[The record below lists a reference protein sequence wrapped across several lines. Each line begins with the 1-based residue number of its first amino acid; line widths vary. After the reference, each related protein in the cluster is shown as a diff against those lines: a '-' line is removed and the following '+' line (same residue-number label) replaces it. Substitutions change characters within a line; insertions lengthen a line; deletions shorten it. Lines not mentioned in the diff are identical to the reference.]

1 MSLRNLLVLPI
12 ACASLALLASCGGS
26 GTSAPTPPPSGAYDN
41 TSLNGA
47 YTFSVAG
54 SDSSGIFA
62 MSGTFTACGCTGGT
76 ISSGTIDLTSP
87 AGVFPTTALGTNSI
101 YSISSDGRGVAKL
114 FYTISGVA
122 GTNEVDLDFVLTS
135 SSHGLVI
142 RDDALGTGSGTID
155 SQASSV
161 ALGTTTPYAFSLSG
175 ADMSDLSFFAV
186 GAFTVNSSGTITT
199 GVADFNH
206 NGTLGTQLALTGSV
220 SLGSGSTPGSATLSS
235 TFGTYAFDVYT
246 IDATHLKF
254 IEKDGLAVMVGDV
267 FNQPST
273 TIPAGTLVFSMSG
286 LDTGTNLFVAAGL
299 MTSDGTSQL
308 TNGMEDVNDAGVIDN
323 NSNPATPVSFSGTFS
338 ATGGSRFLL
347 TLTNFAGGTN
357 FAAYPSSGGLL
368 LLEVDPGGFT
378 TAVTGGSAM
387 AQQSGATLNTSA
399 GFGMNLTG
407 EDVVNVSE
415 LDQIA
420 EFKINGTAVTG
431 LVDSNDFSPGGGGTV
446 AAGTSNVTGTYTAP
460 SNGTGAITFTSGG
473 VAAIFYYPVDSS
485 SALFISA
492 DTTQATMGIL
502 EVQSAPGSGQ
512 VLTSQPHS
520 IPMMRV
526 MAHKRLASQKAAGST
541 NHR

>member
-26 GTSAPTPPPSGAYDN
+26 GTSAPIPPPTGAYDD

-47 YTFSVAG
+47 YTFSVSGA
-54 SDSSGIFA
+54 DANGIFA
-62 MSGTFTACGCTGGT
+62 MSGTFTACGCTSGN
-76 ISSGTIDLTSP
+76 ISSGTVDIASP
-87 AGVFPTTALGTNSI
+87 GGVITATALATNSTYRI
-101 YSISSDGRGVAKL
+101 TSDGRGLARL

-142 RDDALGTGSGTID
+142 RYDGLGTGSGTID
-155 SQASSV
+155 AQASSV
-161 ALGTTTPYAFSLSG
+161 ALGTTPYAFSLSG
-175 ADMSDLSFFAV
+175 ADMSSSPFFTV

-206 NGTLGTQLALTGSV
+206 NGNLGTQLALSGSV
-220 SLGSGSTPGSATLSS
+220 SLGSGSTPGAATLTS
-235 TFGTYAFDVYT
+235 TFGTFAFDVYT
-246 IDATHLKF
+246 VDATHLKF
-254 IEKDGLAVMVGDV
+254 IEKDGQAVMVGDV

-273 TIPAGTLVFSMSG
+273 SIPAGTLVFNVSG

-308 TNGMEDVNDAGVIDN
+308 TNGVEDVNDAGVIDN
-323 NSNPATPVSFSGTFS
+323 NSNPATPVSFSGTFA
-338 ATGGSRFLL
+338 ATGGSRFQL
-347 TLTNFAGGTN
+347 TLTNFAGGTT
-357 FAAYPSSGGLL
+357 FAAYPSSSGLL

-378 TAVTGGSAM
+378 TAVTGGTAI

-407 EDVVNVSE
+407 EDVVNGSE

-420 EFKINGTAVTG
+420 EFKLSGTTVTG
-431 LVDSNDFSPGGGGTV
+431 LVDSNDFSPALGPV
-446 AAGTSNVTGTYTAP
+446 ASGTSNVNGTYTAP
-460 SNGTGAITFTSGG
+460 SNGTGTISFTKGG
-473 VAAIFYYPVDSS
+473 VAEIFYYPIDSS

-492 DTTQATMGIL
+492 DNTQATMGIL
-502 EVQSAPGSGQ
+502 ALQSAPTSGQ
-512 VLTSQPHS
+512 VLTSHPHS

-526 MAHKRLASQKAAGST
+526 VAHKRLAPHKAPGST
-541 NHR
+541 NLR